1 MAITSADPDNNPAT
15 PRPAISFGN
24 AFNVASDAD
33 GNQSLRAEFPDDT
46 GSSSLSEYYRGSGV
60 VPSSTTV
67 GSEVA
72 STYGLNQLVET
83 EYSLSNRILGG
94 GAADEIVNDA
104 PEYLWYVRKVT
115 AAGAAST
122 IGTSR
127 GWQEGD
133 LLFAWQYETQSQFDF
148 FGHTFKIAN
157 GIVGKE
163 YEHTDGFTYTTG
175 PDASGVPWLIEITGE
190 PDPINYNQEPTF
202 RFELRDLSSYYNTL
216 FERYYIKRRTTA
228 NVSNQQTVPANV
240 LVPESGTISFS
251 QLYGAKRFFDDSANI
266 PGHSVTGSAS
276 NRYIWDG
283 TLYPGTITTDGTDV
297 RSGFLSGSN
306 FSGGTRNG
314 TPTLNPHPTGYVNFN
329 IPLGTIYIDPAKY
342 TGTTKISLTSTS
354 STDIQFNG
362 SVDDDGGNAYVALRS
377 VGIKIVNVSSNNTAL
392 LYTGEVLFEV
402 TGQNTSGDGR
412 AFTRYL
418 NRFNAA
424 SDITNVSNNIT
435 ETGRFIVY
443 LTFDYKQP
451 VAYSDP
457 DFTIEIDAVKV
468 GWETV

>member
-1 MAITSADPDNNPAT
+1 M
-15 PRPAISFGN
+15 
-24 AFNVASDAD
+24 
-33 GNQSLRAEFPDDT
+33 
-46 GSSSLSEYYRGSGV
+46 
-60 VPSSTTV
+60 
-67 GSEVA
+67 
-72 STYGLNQLVET
+72 
-83 EYSLSNRILGG
+83 
-94 GAADEIVNDA
+94 
-104 PEYLWYVRKVT
+104 
-115 AAGAAST
+115 
-122 IGTSR
+122 
-127 GWQEGD
+127 
-133 LLFAWQYETQSQFDF
+133 
-148 FGHTFKIAN
+148 
-157 GIVGKE
+157 
-163 YEHTDGFTYTTG
+163 
-175 PDASGVPWLIEITGE
+175 
-190 PDPINYNQEPTF
+190 
-202 RFELRDLSSYYNTL
+202 
-216 FERYYIKRRTTA
+216 
-228 NVSNQQTVPANV
+228 PANV
-240 LVPESGTISFS
+240 LVPESGAISFS

-362 SVDDDGGNAYVALRS
+362 DVDDDGGNAYVAIKS

-402 TGQNTSGDGR
+402 TGQNNNGQGNS
-412 AFTRYL
+412 FTRYL

>member
-46 GSSSLSEYYRGSGV
+46 GSSSLSEYYRGGGV

-72 STYGLNQLVET
+72 STYGPNQLVET
-83 EYSLSNRILGG
+83 EYSLGNRILGG
-94 GAADEIVNDA
+94 GTANELVNDA

-157 GIVGKE
+157 GIVGTE

-190 PDPINYNQEPTF
+190 ADPINYKQEPTF
-202 RFELRDLSSYYNTL
+202 RFELSDLSSYYNTL
-216 FERYYIKRRTTA
+216 FDRYYIKRRTTA
-228 NVSNQQTVPANV
+228 NVSNQQTVPVNV
-240 LVPESGTISFS
+240 LVPESGAISFS
-251 QLYGAKRFFDDSANI
+251 QLYGSKRFFQDFANI
-266 PGHSVTGSAS
+266 PGHVVSGS
-276 NRYIWDG
+276 NNYIYNPP
-283 TLYPGTITTDGTDV
+283 YPGNITTDGTDV
-297 RSGFLSGSN
+297 RSG
-306 FSGGTRNG
+306 
-314 TPTLNPHPTGYVNFN
+314 TLPNTLVYRDGPSVGDEYRVFDV
-329 IPLGTIYIDPAKY
+329 PLGTFYVDPATYAGGVKF
-342 TGTTKISLTSTS
+342 TLKPTAAS
-354 STDIQFNG
+354 STDIQIRG
-362 SVDDDGGNAYVALRS
+362 GLDDDGGDAYVAVRN
-377 VGIKIVNVSSNNTAL
+377 VGIRIRDVTTLTSVFE
-392 LYTGEVLFEV
+392 YTGEVLFEE
-402 TGQNTSGDGR
+402 TGQSTSGNGR
-412 AFTRYL
+412 SFTRYF
-418 NRFNAA
+418 NRFNVA
-424 SDITNVSNNIT
+424 SERTEVSSATINS
-435 ETGRFIVY
+435 TGRFIVFM
-443 LTFDYKQP
+443 TFEYKQP
-451 VAYSDP
+451 ASYTDP
-457 DFTIEIDAVKV
+457 DFTLEIDSVKIE
-468 GWETV
+468 WETA